1 MNGRFFYFILL
12 LTCIFATQSYGQN
25 SDEEMQHLL
34 TEKRT
39 FNQSTK
45 KTDGYRIQLYNG
57 LSENTAK
64 SRRGAFAAFFPEIS
78 TRLFYEQP
86 EWKVQTSSFRNKLEA
101 YKAWLKV
108 KEEFHGTF
116 IFEHK
121 K

>member
-1 MNGRFFYFILL
+1 MNNSILFISFLL
-12 LTCIFATQSYGQN
+12 VSFCYINGFSQN
-25 SDEEMQHLL
+25 SDEEMQQILK
-34 TEKRT
+34 EKRS
-39 FNQSTK
+39 FNQTAK
-45 KTDGYRIQLYNG
+45 KTGGYRIQLYNG

-64 SRRGAFAAFFPEIS
+64 SRQGAFAAFFPEIP

-86 EWKVQTSSFRNKLEA
+86 EWKVQTISFRNKLVA
-101 YKAWLKV
+101 YKTWLKV